1 MPATSW
7 RPWRARGW
15 RGGSEK
21 WPPGPGKRRGRCA
34 GGGCGTGERRGAGD
48 GRGSSP
54 ELKRR
59 WQELTGETGEL
70 EVDDEDPVVNVQKFR
85 ELTVM
90 LE

>member
-1 MPATSW
+1 VA
-7 RPWRARGW
+7 ARKNGHQGLAS
-15 RGGSEK
+15 GGGDALEVEVALAS
-21 WPPGPGKRRGRCA
+21 GAGA
-34 GGGCGTGERRGAGD
+34 GG

-59 WQELTGETGEL
+59 WQELTGKTGKL

-85 ELTVM
+85 ELTVK